1 MSEHSDQHSER
12 DPAVAEQQSGE
23 QAREQYVGAT
33 GGGAYAA
40 AGKEVER
47 GESRR
52 QRVDVKDESETEGEG
67 VEPHAGSASSSAAQ
81 AKQREREM
89 EESGEESPG

>member
-1 MSEHSDQHSER
+1 VSEHSDHHSER
-12 DPAVAEQQSGE
+12 DPDAAEQQSGE
-23 QAREQYVGAT
+23 QAREQYD
-33 GGGAYAA
+33 GGTDGEPYAA
-40 AGKEVER
+40 VGQDVER

-52 QRVDVKDESETEGEG
+52 QHESENEGDTEEE
-67 VEPHAGSASSSAAQ
+67 EPHADSASPSADQ